1 MSEAPG
7 MPGDAAEGRPRL
19 RWLALAGLLALNA
32 LTAVAAVSVVGAL
45 AYPGAREEIVRNAEN
60 AWPPDG
66 ATNPVALVVETGREM
81 AWIAANVVREAWR
94 IDSTPY
100 AVLAMIFLVLVAAPV
115 ALIAPVVGP
124 PVLVEGG
131 RSLRASAISAGIVAG
146 SVCAGLLGC
155 LGDLAWLALT
165 TGGPNQTVSL
175 LGLLGAWLVMGT
187 VAAVLLA
194 RAGRERNP
202 AHLVRF
208 VRWLLA
214 GTVIELALAA
224 PTLAAG
230 NRRDTCECGWSSFWA
245 LSAGL
250 VTLGALCGPALVL
263 LLTRDARR
271 HWARAACMRC
281 GYPRRT
287 DSCTC
292 SECGAPLPPVAV
304 RAVGGDA
311 PRA

>member
-1 MSEAPG
+1 MSGPRGTTAVPR
-7 MPGDAAEGRPRL
+7 EGIRPL

-32 LTAVAAVSVVGAL
+32 LTAVAAVSVLGAL
-45 AYPGAREEIVRNAEN
+45 AYPGAREKIVRNAEN
-60 AWPPDG
+60 GWPPDG
-66 ATNPVALVVETGREM
+66 ATKPVALTVETGREM
-81 AWIAANVVREAWR
+81 AWIAANFLRDGVRMGSPSVAFG
-94 IDSTPY
+94 
-100 AVLAMIFLVLVAAPV
+100 AVFLVLIAAPV
-115 ALIAPVVGP
+115 AMVAPVVGP

-131 RSLRASAISAGIVAG
+131 RSLRGSAIAAGIIAG
-146 SVCAGLLGC
+146 AVCAGVLGC
-155 LGDLAWLALT
+155 LADLSILALSS
-165 TGGPNQTVSL
+165 GGPNATVSL
-175 LGLLGAWLVMGT
+175 IGLLVAWLVMGT

-214 GTVIELALAA
+214 GTIVELALAV
-224 PTLAAG
+224 PTLAAA
-230 NRRDTCECGWSSFWA
+230 NRRDNCACGWSSFWA

-287 DSCTC
+287 GTATC
-292 SECGAPLPPVAV
+292 SECGAPLPPAAIRAADGDV
-304 RAVGGDA
+304 RPA
-311 PRA
+311 

>member
-1 MSEAPG
+1 MSQVPG
-7 MPGDAAEGRPRL
+7 VPGDPAEGRRGL
-19 RWLALAGLLALNA
+19 RWLALVGLLALNSAAA
-32 LTAVAAVSVVGAL
+32 LTAVSVVGAL
-45 AYPGAREEIVRNAEN
+45 AFPGSREEIVRNAE
-60 AWPPDG
+60 ASWPPDG

-81 AWIAANVVREAWR
+81 AWIAASVVREAWQM
-94 IDSTPY
+94 DSIPL
-100 AVLAMIFLVLVAAPV
+100 AVLGTIYLVLVVAPV
-115 ALIAPVVGP
+115 AMVAPIVGP
-124 PVLVEGG
+124 PGLVEGG
-131 RSLRASAISAGIVAG
+131 RSLRTSAIAAGIVSG

-165 TGGPNQTVSL
+165 SGSPNQTVSL
-175 LGLLGAWLVMGT
+175 IGLLVAWLVMGT

-194 RAGRERNP
+194 HAGRERNP

-214 GTVIELALAA
+214 GTVVELALAV
-224 PTLAAG
+224 PTLAAA
-230 NRRDTCECGWSSFWA
+230 NRRDNCACGWSSFWA

-271 HWARAACMRC
+271 HWARSACMRC

-287 DSCTC
+287 DTAMC
-292 SECGAPLPPVAV
+292 SECGAPLPPAAI
-304 RAVGGDA
+304 RASDGDA
-311 PRA
+311 RPA